1 MSQAMHRNSHS
12 LNIALPGRPAMP
24 LVTALARPDAHSP
37 SYLVFVP
44 FSPSQLVSLLH
55 PPAFPAYFLF
65 LISLPNL
72 FRQPHSLFVFSFPL
86 PFLSYFFFPIPSS
99 QLIYLF
105 TLPHFPFLS
114 LIHSPSQLTSSHS
127 LSPAYFLTIPSAL
140 PPLPT

>member
-55 PPAFPAYFLF
+55 PPAFPTYFLF
-65 LISLPNL
+65 LIPLPNL
-72 FRQPHSLFVFSFPL
+72 FRQPHSLFIFSFPL
-86 PFLSYFFFPIPSS
+86 SFLSYFFFPILSS

-105 TLPHFPFLS
+105 TLPHSPFLS
-114 LIHSPSQLTSSHS
+114 LHPLPF
-127 LSPAYFLTIPSAL
+127 PAYFFPFPLRSLLSRPHPFPHLIP
-140 PPLPT
+140 